1 MKIDNVAFPYPVLGI
16 GNDITSNFTWHYSVD
31 QNNYEYLI
39 TIDVQLNNKS
49 IEDYIKYDLAD
60 YICEIECISTFV
72 RRCER
77 SKDGH
82 FEIKLPKSEV
92 AHEVVFELSVVA
104 KESIEDYENKELN
117 PIYNGYQ
124 ISLEPGDL
132 MAYIGRDK
140 FSADIVYEKLKRID
154 TYMIIR
160 EDTSITQT
168 EFKLDSVDGKIEI
181 LIPSSMYKHYKEE
194 IKGNSNYAAIIHG
207 SLVFNALLSA
217 LYNIDTYPDRL
228 WARCIKTRI
237 EKDPEIAKLNID
249 PSDEDDKEQLPK
261 LAQALLGDPFKR
273 LFTGI
278 EKIHESLNFD
288 VED

>member
-1 MKIDNVAFPYPVLGI
+1 MKIENVAFPYPVLGI

-39 TIDVQLNNKS
+39 TIDIQLNNES
-49 IEDYIKYDLAD
+49 IENYIKYDLAD

-72 RRCER
+72 RKCER

-82 FEIKLPKSEV
+82 FDIRLPKSLV
-92 AHEVVFELSVVA
+92 AHEVVFELSVVV
-104 KESIEDYENKELN
+104 KYSIEDYENKDIN

-132 MAYIGRDK
+132 MAYIGRGK

-154 TYMIIR
+154 TFMIIR
-160 EDTSITQT
+160 EDANISQT
-168 EFKLDSVDGKIEI
+168 EFKFDSYDGKIEI

-217 LYNIDTYPDRL
+217 LYNIDTYPDSL

-249 PSDEDDKEQLPK
+249 PSDEDDREQLPR

>member
-1 MKIDNVAFPYPVLGI
+1 
-16 GNDITSNFTWHYSVD
+16 
-31 QNNYEYLI
+31 
-39 TIDVQLNNKS
+39 
-49 IEDYIKYDLAD
+49 
-60 YICEIECISTFV
+60 
-72 RRCER
+72 
-77 SKDGH
+77 
-82 FEIKLPKSEV
+82 LPKSEV
-92 AHEVVFELSVVA
+92 AHEVVFELSVVV

-132 MAYIGRDK
+132 MAYIGKDK

-160 EDTSITQT
+160 EDASITQT

-181 LIPSSMYKHYKEE
+181 LIPSSMYKHYKEV
-194 IKGNSNYAAIIHG
+194 IKGNSSYAAIIHG
-207 SLVFNALLSA
+207 SLVFNALLAA
-217 LYNIDTYPDRL
+217 LYNIDAYPDKL
-228 WARCIKTRI
+228 WARCIKERI
-237 EKDPEIAKLNID
+237 EKDPEIAKLGID
-249 PSDEDDKEQLPK
+249 PSDEDDREELPK

-288 VED
+288 PED

>member
-1 MKIDNVAFPYPVLGI
+1 MKIENVAFPYPVLGI

-39 TIDVQLNNKS
+39 TIDIQLNNKS

-60 YICEIECISTFV
+60 YICEIECTSTFM
-72 RRCER
+72 RKCER

-82 FEIKLPKSEV
+82 FDIRLPKSEV
-92 AHEVVFELSVVA
+92 AREVTFELSVVV
-104 KESIEDYENKELN
+104 KDDIDDYENKDLN

-124 ISLEPGDL
+124 ILLEPGDL

-160 EDTSITQT
+160 EDASITQT

-228 WARCIKTRI
+228 WARCIKARI

-249 PSDEDDKEQLPK
+249 PSDEDDREQLPR

-278 EKIHESLNFD
+278 VKIHESLNFD

>member
-1 MKIDNVAFPYPVLGI
+1 MKIENVAFPYPVLGI

-39 TIDVQLNNKS
+39 TIDIQLNNKS

-60 YICEIECISTFV
+60 YICEIECISTFI

-92 AHEVVFELSVVA
+92 AHEVVFELSVVV

-132 MAYIGRDK
+132 MAYIGKDK

-160 EDTSITQT
+160 EDASITQT

-181 LIPSSMYKHYKEE
+181 LIPSLMYKHYKEE

-228 WARCIKTRI
+228 WARCIKARI

-249 PSDEDDKEQLPK
+249 PSDEDDREQLPR

-278 EKIHESLNFD
+278 EKIHETLNFD
-288 VED
+288 AED